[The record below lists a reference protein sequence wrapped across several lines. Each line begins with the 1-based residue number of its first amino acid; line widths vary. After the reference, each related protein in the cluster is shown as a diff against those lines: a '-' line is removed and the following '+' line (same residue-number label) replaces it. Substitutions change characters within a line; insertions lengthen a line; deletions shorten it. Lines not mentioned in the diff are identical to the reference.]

1 MNFFRPFT
9 GFWNEA
15 SPASGSELRDQALTL
30 RICALSASC
39 LVCVAAELIDRHW
52 ACYIYPPK
60 LRDHAPLAL
69 KRLNDLPR
77 FMLLNKIDSYEMEMF
92 SSFFFFFLICCRKD
106 LSDRGDVFDPGLS
119 RRGLS
124 ERLHELQKE
133 RSCPTHRCVQVSL
146 SLPATATLPFWLW
159 DAQWLRAASWAWGSR
174 VPRGAASLCREPAG
188 TEGPG
193 ELEAGWGLCAS
204 QGAGGPQAWGQGGC
218 LFLVRVL

>member
-1 MNFFRPFT
+1 MWSWERTEPRQLT
-9 GFWNEA
+9 Q
-15 SPASGSELRDQALTL
+15 PDQRDVPYLTVS
-30 RICALSASC
+30 CSAVKAGRKKEEVGGHSD
-39 LVCVAAELIDRHW
+39 LID
-52 ACYIYPPK
+52 I
-60 LRDHAPLAL
+60 L
-69 KRLNDLPR
+69 
-77 FMLLNKIDSYEMEMF
+77 I
-92 SSFFFFFLICCRKD
+92 FFFLICCRKD